1 MILSWSLSLTVG
13 NEQDPYGGPVH
24 FDPPIL
30 GDNMNIVLLVF
41 LEEKTY
47 ISQFVPSSTVSPN
60 YSVMRPNLLI
70 ILSANFFFENRIKC
84 DIPNS
89 KFQIIYICL
98 YRKFLNF

>member
-30 GDNMNIVLLVF
+30 GDNMNIVFLVF

-47 ISQFVPSSTVSPN
+47 ISQFVPSSTVTPN
-60 YSVMRPNLLI
+60 YSVMCPNLLI
-70 ILSANFFFENRIKC
+70 ICQPTSF
-84 DIPNS
+84 S
-89 KFQIIYICL
+89 KTE
-98 YRKFLNF
+98 

>member
-1 MILSWSLSLTVG
+1 MEVLFILT
-13 NEQDPYGGPVH
+13 
-24 FDPPIL
+24 PPIL

-70 ILSANFFFENRIKC
+70 ILSANFFFENRIKS
-84 DIPNS
+84 DSPNFT
-89 KFQIIYICL
+89 FQIIYICL